1 MTNAKIDELLAEISR
16 TPLIICHIIT
26 RLVCY
31 IPKGGIQNG
40 LIPPPSHDELKVGPI
55 QWFITPLAIIHA
67 K

>member
-1 MTNAKIDELLAEISR
+1 MDELLAEISHA
-16 TPLIICHIIT
+16 PLITCHFIT

-31 IPKGGIQNG
+31 ISKGGIQNG
-40 LIPPPSHDELKVGPI
+40 LIPPPSHDELKAGPI

>member
-1 MTNAKIDELLAEISR
+1 MTNEKMDELLAEISR
-16 TPLIICHIIT
+16 APLITCHIIK

-31 IPKGGIQNG
+31 ILKGGIQNG
-40 LIPPPSHDELKVGPI
+40 LIPPSHDELKAGPI